1 MFKKTLCAMAF
12 LAAVGQVLAEPADFK
27 AYAVPVQNVVLQGS
41 LSGANDQIRQRLA
54 WVKTKKQKP
63 NFAGHYVLDSFGC
76 GTGCM
81 ASAIVDLRTGA
92 VYRAPFHEPTNGDKS
107 FRADSRLVEFS
118 KYDYYKANSPEM
130 MQVDGLAEWDE
141 GKKEFKILKQ
151 TKPFKMPM

>member
-1 MFKKTLCAMAF
+1 MAF

-141 GKKEFKILKQ
+141 NKKEFKILKQ
-151 TKPFKMPM
+151 GKPYKMEM